1 MFSSCH
7 QLQQAPGRLDPGAFH
22 LLPTPARKFPQK
34 TLTNPCPSGNI
45 YRQSVRL
52 RIEYGRVPEWP
63 MGTDCKSA
71 AFSFGGSNPPAPT
84 KKTSVE
90 NTLVF
95 CFIRYLKFHSQG
107 WIRTAAATSL
117 KTAQKQ
123 PSGLFLAA
131 RLATSTRAHQ
141 EIQYPNRV
149 LDFLFCRH
157 FFRTGRDDRCQW
169 QKQGGEAGA
178 ALRFFKAL
186 PRGLQKKRQ
195 AQLVRPAE
203 WSGGQKSP
211 CGAFLDAR
219 LAKFMKNAQT
229 KTTVRVDGGSVIA

>member
-1 MFSSCH
+1 MCIFLSKKKCWNVFSSCH

-22 LLPTPARKFPQK
+22 LLPFPARKFPQK

-52 RIEYGRVPEWP
+52 QIEYGRVPEWP

-107 WIRTAAATSL
+107 WIRTTAEPTAACGGNREARLGQRSAFSKPCQGAAEKAASATRKARRTVRRAKKPL
-117 KTAQKQ
+117 R
-123 PSGLFLAA
+123 GFFRCAA
-131 RLATSTRAHQ
+131 RVIHPRPPRNPVSEPGTGFS
-141 EIQYPNRV
+141 V
-149 LDFLFCRH
+149 LQTLFQ
-157 FFRTGRDDRCQW
+157 DW
-169 QKQGGEAGA
+169 AG
-178 ALRFFKAL
+178 
-186 PRGLQKKRQ
+186 
-195 AQLVRPAE
+195 
-203 WSGGQKSP
+203 
-211 CGAFLDAR
+211 
-219 LAKFMKNAQT
+219 
-229 KTTVRVDGGSVIA
+229 

>member
-1 MFSSCH
+1 MHFSLKKKCWNVFSSCH

-22 LLPTPARKFPQK
+22 LLPFPARKFPQK

-52 RIEYGRVPEWP
+52 QIEYGRVPEWP

-107 WIRTAAATSL
+107 WIRTAAARRIVRRAKKSL
-117 KTAQKQ
+117 R
-123 PSGLFLAA
+123 GFFRCAA
-131 RLATSTRAHQ
+131 RDIHPRPPRNPVSEPGTGFS
-141 EIQYPNRV
+141 V
-149 LDFLFCRH
+149 LQTLFQ
-157 FFRTGRDDRCQW
+157 DW
-169 QKQGGEAGA
+169 AG
-178 ALRFFKAL
+178 
-186 PRGLQKKRQ
+186 
-195 AQLVRPAE
+195 
-203 WSGGQKSP
+203 
-211 CGAFLDAR
+211 
-219 LAKFMKNAQT
+219 
-229 KTTVRVDGGSVIA
+229 